1 MAERRTRAMVS
12 SAAFAVRLAW
22 LADRRAL
29 VHVLVVQV
37 LAAAGMAAALVV
49 TQRVFGAVLT
59 DGPAAAGRSPSLVP
73 AVIGVLVAGAAFG
86 ALRLSGTARMAVLTV
101 KVDHLVASMVLEA
114 AVAAE
119 LRQFEDPGFHD
130 RLQRAVFA
138 SRRQPALAVVLL
150 VTAFQAALTVLAV
163 GGAFLFMA
171 WWLLPLVLLSAV
183 PALRAAGSQRGAHH
197 DLHHGLSE
205 NRRLREYLERLL
217 TGRDEAR
224 EIRALDLG
232 GVLTERWEEQY
243 AREIRETESLLRT
256 HAKRRMVAQGA
267 GAAITCLAVGS
278 LWWMADRQL
287 LPLSVAGAAVAGVW
301 LLSVRINTF
310 AGMLSGIGENLLR
323 LIDLKDFTT
332 SAAET
337 TGADARKDPAATSR
351 PSLMPRQK
359 SAEEAPF
366 GPFGE
371 FRVEKL
377 CFTYPGADTP
387 AVREVSLEL
396 RPGQV
401 VALVGVNGSGK
412 TTLAALLAG
421 LYPADSGC
429 LLLDG
434 EPVTDLA
441 AHRERTAVVF
451 QDFTR
456 YKLPAVDNI
465 AFGRPHTA
473 ADPARVREAARRA
486 GALEFLT
493 ELPDGLE
500 TSLGKEFTGGADLSG
515 GQWQRLA
522 LARAFYRDAP
532 LVILDEPTAALDAH
546 AEDRLFARLRGLFAG
561 RTVVLISHR
570 LRSVRHADRIY
581 VLRGGQVVEQ
591 GDHASLLDAGGAY
604 ADLFRAQAE
613 AYGNTG
619 TARPGTP
626 ARHTSTTG

>member
-1 MAERRTRAMVS
+1 MADRRTRALVS

-37 LAAAGMAAALVV
+37 LSAAGMAAALVV
-49 TQRVFGAVLT
+49 TQKVFGSVLAE
-59 DGPAAAGRSPSLVP
+59 GPAAAGRSPALVP
-73 AVIGVLVAGAAFG
+73 GVIGVLVAGAVFG

-101 KVDHLVASMVLEA
+101 KVDRLVAGMVLESA
-114 AVAAE
+114 AAAE
-119 LRQFEDPGFHD
+119 LRRFEEPDFHD

-138 SRRQPALAVVLL
+138 SRRQPAQAVVLL

-163 GGAFLFMA
+163 GGAFAVMA

-183 PALRAAGSQRGAHH
+183 PAVKAAGKQRGAYH
-197 DLHHGLSE
+197 DLHHDLSE

-232 GVLTERWEEQY
+232 HVLTGRWQDQY
-243 AREIRETESLLRT
+243 AREVEATERLLRS
-256 HAKRRMVAQGA
+256 HARRRMAAQAAGGA
-267 GAAITCLAVGS
+267 LTCLAVGV
-278 LWWMADRQL
+278 LWWLADSHL

-323 LIDLKDFTT
+323 LTDLKAFTAPDEG
-332 SAAET
+332 AA
-337 TGADARKDPAATSR
+337 PL
-351 PSLMPRQK
+351 SLMPRQK
-359 SAEEAPF
+359 TGEE

-371 FRVEKL
+371 FRAEKL
-377 CFTYPGADTP
+377 CFTYPGTDTP
-387 AVREVSLEL
+387 AVRDVSLDL

-412 TTLAALLAG
+412 TTLARLLAG
-421 LYPADSGC
+421 LYPPDSGC

-434 EPVTDLA
+434 EPVTDLG

-465 AFGRPHTA
+465 AFGRPHA
-473 ADPARVREAARRA
+473 ATDPARVREAARQA
-486 GALEFLT
+486 GALEFLA
-493 ELPDGLE
+493 ELPDALD
-500 TSLGKEFTGGADLSG
+500 TPLGKEFTGGADLSG

-546 AEDRLFARLRGLFAG
+546 AEDRLFTHLRRLFAG

-570 LRSVRHADRIY
+570 LRSVRNADRIY

-591 GDHASLLDAGGAY
+591 GDHVSLLRTGGHY
-604 ADLFRAQAE
+604 ADLFRTQAD
-613 AYGNTG
+613 AYQTAG
-619 TARPGTP
+619 TT
-626 ARHTSTTG
+626 